1 MKARLRALAN
11 WARNLADRP
20 RLIRAAATGIL
31 ITSIVGGIGYASY
44 ASYKNGHEHGLRQG
58 QCELGCAFLD
68 MDYAFYDAD
77 WDCWCQSSP
86 NSYYTVPVRRNF

>member
-1 MKARLRALAN
+1 MKARLQALAN
-11 WARNLADRP
+11 WVRSLTERP

-44 ASYKNGHEHGLRQG
+44 SSYKTGHEHGLRQG

-86 NSYYTVPVRRNF
+86 NSYYTVPVRRKF